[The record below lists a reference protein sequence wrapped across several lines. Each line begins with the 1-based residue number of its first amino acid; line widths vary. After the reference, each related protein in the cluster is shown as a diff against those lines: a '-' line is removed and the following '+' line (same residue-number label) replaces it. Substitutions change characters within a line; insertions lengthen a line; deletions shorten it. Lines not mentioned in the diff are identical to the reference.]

1 MTNTEILDLLSR
13 LRSGSDGAFDT
24 LVSEYR
30 TLIESTARRAARS
43 AEESGFADGELTY
56 DDLRQEARLA
66 FYRAA
71 VSYDADGA
79 GRNVTFGLYAKVCMR
94 NAMISELR
102 RASSRR
108 RRADRTGL
116 DIASV
121 PDRASAPDE
130 DTMENLAALFSKN
143 GDLLSPYEKRVFDG
157 YMAGKPTREIASEL
171 GVDPKSVSNA
181 LYRIRVKLRGLLQN
195 LSDR

>member
-1 MTNTEILDLLSR
+1 
-13 LRSGSDGAFDT
+13 
-24 LVSEYR
+24 
-30 TLIESTARRAARS
+30 
-43 AEESGFADGELTY
+43 
-56 DDLRQEARLA
+56 
-66 FYRAA
+66 
-71 VSYDADGA
+71 
-79 GRNVTFGLYAKVCMR
+79 MR